1 MYDDF
6 PTMSYEEKLLQAVKL
21 AVVQRL
27 NKQMLHGLQD
37 IEVATMA
44 DFMADQIV
52 AKFSAT
58 VWSDPSQ
65 SHTETVTI
73 KQPGVHPSWRHA
85 KMASYPLDSFRR
97 RFFSRFYNIDEDY
110 QTATIEH
117 TLTVHVPAVLPE
129 NQRQFPPEM
138 GRIMF
143 PISIDRGSY
152 VE

>member
-1 MYDDF
+1 MHDPYT
-6 PTMSYEEKLLQAVKL
+6 TMTVEEKLLEATKVAVI
-21 AVVQRL
+21 QRL
-27 NKQMLHGLQD
+27 TRQMLYGLQD
-37 IEVATMA
+37 VEVSHMA
-44 DFMADQIV
+44 DLMADQIV
-52 AKFSAT
+52 QKLSAT

-85 KMASYPLDSFRR
+85 KMASLPLGSFRR
-97 RFFSRFYNIDEDY
+97 RFWSRFYDIDEDY

-117 TLTVHVPAVLPE
+117 TLRVHVPAVLPE

-143 PISIDRGSY
+143 PISITRY
-152 VE
+152 